1 MAVKVHLAA
10 SKSSIDRY
18 SSNRHSI
25 THREISIPPKRNIL
39 NILNCHVENLQ
50 NVLRTSASSSRGN
63 GVAWRVIG
71 RETRFLAD
79 SILSVRRG
87 RGGGSRSSKPTRWI
101 VDENGRRNSWLIT
114 TCARCGRRHTAG
126 ECQ

>member
-1 MAVKVHLAA
+1 MAVKDHLAA

-25 THREISIPPKRNIL
+25 THREISIPSKRNIL
-39 NILNCHVENLQ
+39 NRPVENLQ
-50 NVLRTSASSSRGN
+50 NVLRTSASSPRGN

-79 SILSVRRG
+79 SIPSVRRG

>member
-39 NILNCHVENLQ
+39 NILNILNCHVENLQ
-50 NVLRTSASSSRGN
+50 NVLRTSAPRREET
-63 GVAWRVIG
+63 AWRGALSAVKRVFSPI
-71 RETRFLAD
+71 RFRPFGEGEGGEAAARSPL
-79 SILSVRRG
+79 
-87 RGGGSRSSKPTRWI
+87 GGSWTRTGVVI
-101 VDENGRRNSWLIT
+101 RG
-114 TCARCGRRHTAG
+114 
-126 ECQ
+126 

>member
-79 SILSVRRG
+79 SIPSVRRG
-87 RGGGSRSSKPTRWI
+87 RGGEAAARSPLGGSWTRTGVVI
-101 VDENGRRNSWLIT
+101 RG
-114 TCARCGRRHTAG
+114 
-126 ECQ
+126 